1 MGSIM
6 VAQFPGGTN
15 TFVLDH
21 EASNKL
27 RIDFSRDPKKFAIN
41 RYAQIVPCKK
51 MAGYYLKMTIEEA
64 ARVSADGAEYA
75 WPDGAEAPSGSDGTE
90 SFEYL
95 SFMTKRFAY
104 PFRLGNHAVEQASWD
119 ILGNHTAIHRQKA
132 MTKRTNDVVTAMTT
146 SGNYD
151 SSHVSAVS
159 AISGNT
165 GTWAASTTARS
176 DIKRSLNFAA
186 NKIMLDTND
195 VVGPDALK
203 LVISPDLAAAMAVS
217 QEVVDYIKGSP
228 DAKAA
233 LRGEMASRNRY
244 FGLPDQMYGF
254 EIEVES
260 TVRVTTPKGA
270 TTSRSRV
277 MADDKAAMVSRPGAL
292 VGEYGSPSFSTVTV
306 FVYTEEDMAVYTKND
321 VDNKRHIGR
330 IEDNFQV
337 VITAPVS
344 GFLFTGCQ

>member
-1 MGSIM
+1 M
-6 VAQFPGGTN
+6 VAQFASGVN

-21 EASNKL
+21 EASHKL
-27 RIDFSRDPKKFAIN
+27 RIDFSRDPKKFGLN
-41 RYAQIVPCKK
+41 RYAQIVPVTK

-75 WPDGAEAPSGSDGTE
+75 WPDGAEAPNGADGLE

-95 SFMTKRFAY
+95 GFLTKRFAY
-104 PFRLGNHAVEQASWD
+104 PFRLGEHAVDQASWD
-119 ILGNHTAIHRQKA
+119 IIGNHTQIHRQKA
-132 MTKRTNDVVTAMTT
+132 MTKRTTDTVTAMTT

-151 SSHVSAVS
+151 SSHVSAVAS
-159 AISGNT
+159 ISGNT

-186 NKIMLDTND
+186 NKILLDTNGAVSPED
-195 VVGPDALK
+195 LK
-203 LVISPDLAAAMAVS
+203 LVINPNLAAAMAQS

-254 EIEVES
+254 DIEVEY

-270 TTSRSRV
+270 TTSRSLV
-277 MADDKAAMVSRPGAL
+277 MDNAKAAMVSRPGGL

-306 FVYTEEDMAVYTKND
+306 FVYTPEDMAVYTKHD

-330 IEDNFQV
+330 IEDNFGV
-337 VITAPVS
+337 VVTAPVS
-344 GFLFTGCQ
+344 GFLFTDCQ